1 MLKKK
6 VSEKLSTS
14 KVTRTIKEYL
24 LMGLG
29 MIVYSFAWLGIIL
42 PAKGVGGGASG
53 MALLL
58 YYLTGGETGGGL
70 PVGVGVFLV
79 NGVLLIIGGLI
90 VGWNFGIKTI
100 YSIIILSIVMGVM
113 QPLLSAHPNILG
125 LADDKLLSA
134 LLGGIV
140 AAVGVSMCLAQ
151 GGSSGGTD
159 IVAMI
164 VNKYKNIGY
173 GRVVLMTDACIIGCS
188 YFISHDIATLIY
200 GCVLTATMGFMV
212 DMILAGNKQSSQIFI
227 ISRTPD
233 LIAEHVV
240 ADVHRGVT
248 MINGEGW
255 YSKQPLKI
263 VMVVCRKNET
273 SVLFRVIKDCDPDA
287 FITVGSVM
295 GVYGRGFDA
304 LKNGNSILPQSDKE
318 EKKSKKKDIK

>member
-1 MLKKK
+1 M
-6 VSEKLSTS
+6 STS

-24 LMGLG
+24 FMGLG
-29 MIVYSFAWLGIIL
+29 MVIYSFAWLGIIL

-53 MALLL
+53 VALLL
-58 YYLTGGETGGGL
+58 YYLTGGEAGGGL
-70 PVGVGVFLV
+70 PVGVGVFII
-79 NGVLLIIGGLI
+79 NGVLLIAGGFI

-100 YSIIILSIVMGVM
+100 YTIIVLSIVMSIM
-113 QPLLSAHPNILG
+113 QPLLAANPNLIG

-134 LLGGIV
+134 LLGGIL

-159 IVAMI
+159 IVALI

-173 GRVVLMTDACIIGCS
+173 GRVVLMTDATIICCS
-188 YFISHDIATLIY
+188 YFIWHDVATLIY
-200 GCVLTATMGFMV
+200 GCVLTATMGFV
-212 DMILAGNKQSSQIFI
+212 ADLILAGNKQSSQIFI

-248 MINGEGW
+248 IINGEGW

-273 SVLFRVIKDCDPDA
+273 SVLFRVIKECDPDA

-295 GVYGRGFDA
+295 GVYGKGFEA
-304 LKNGNSILPQSDKE
+304 LKNGNSILPQNDNE
-318 EKKSKKKDIK
+318 EKKSKK